1 MRHEAAPEF
10 LLVRVGR
17 RERFV
22 VATLIIILVATL
34 YSWLVQT
41 AYQERRKLAASV
53 ITLKSRAA
61 VVEQQAS
68 EIERIRTMPAQAASP
83 TDLRT
88 LVQAQANSAGISR
101 ALVKIQS
108 STPNR
113 LEIEFGDIPFSAWTA
128 WVGNLQSQHV
138 ALKPAV
144 SKLSPNQDACR
155 SRDSDPRWGAV
166 SQGKR
171 IAAGIGIYL
180 IALIAYLPASI
191 LDRGLAGVSEGRL
204 RLVESHGTLWSG
216 AGRMEIR
223 DASGRQGVS
232 ETIAWR
238 VSGCPRP
245 TRKDRTACQS
255 GGVRRRIPASLSLAG
270 IEVGPADLP
279 LPSRD
284 FSTMVPCHRRNSS
297 ARKHQSPD

>member
-1 MRHEAAPEF
+1 MKLPLNSFWSA
-10 LLVRVGR
+10 LGR

-138 ALKPAV
+138 ALETCGIEALAQPGRVAV
-144 SKLSPNQDACR
+144 TATLTR
-155 SRDSDPRWGAV
+155 
-166 SQGKR
+166 
-171 IAAGIGIYL
+171 
-180 IALIAYLPASI
+180 
-191 LDRGLAGVSEGRL
+191 AGV
-204 RLVESHGTLWSG
+204 
-216 AGRMEIR
+216 
-223 DASGRQGVS
+223 
-232 ETIAWR
+232 
-238 VSGCPRP
+238 P
-245 TRKDRTACQS
+245 
-255 GGVRRRIPASLSLAG
+255 
-270 IEVGPADLP
+270 
-279 LPSRD
+279 
-284 FSTMVPCHRRNSS
+284 
-297 ARKHQSPD
+297 